1 MNSYFTKFP
10 VDEIGLYLYIYM
22 YAPWAVFHNQNF
34 VVFLKIWCKPSFL
47 GKGFCEDKARWP
59 MTRSIYFRSTY
70 LLYLKGIV
78 FRFKFQFMIP
88 FLTFVLQFSHQIQS
102 KWLTYCSSSAVWIFE
117 KIWLTFALVQGT
129 FRQHW
134 IDSLTNI
141 WQWFCMN
148 HIDHAYRHKILLNST
163 RYNMCYISLH
173 FTFY

>member
-1 MNSYFTKFP
+1 MRLACIYIFICTHHGQCFIIRILLCFWKF
-10 VDEIGLYLYIYM
+10 G
-22 YAPWAVFHNQNF
+22 ANQ
-34 VVFLKIWCKPSFL
+34 VSLEKVSQS
-47 GKGFCEDKARWP
+47 CEDKARWP

-117 KIWLTFALVQGT
+117 KLWLTFALVQGT